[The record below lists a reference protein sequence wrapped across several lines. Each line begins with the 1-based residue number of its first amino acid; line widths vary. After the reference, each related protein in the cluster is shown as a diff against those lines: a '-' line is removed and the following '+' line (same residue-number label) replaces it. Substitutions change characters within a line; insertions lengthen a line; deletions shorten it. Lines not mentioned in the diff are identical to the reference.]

1 MPYISAS
8 KGDQP
13 LNANMGQPVGVS
25 SERFELLVQSVTDY
39 AIYLLE
45 PDGMIASWNAG
56 AERLKGYTEQEVVG
70 QNFSRF
76 FTPEDRAAKKPESA
90 LKTALTAGRWED
102 EGWRVR
108 KDGTRFWALAVLDA
122 AYDKAGRLIG
132 FVKITRDMTERRLA
146 QQALAESERRFRLL
160 VESVVDYAL
169 FTLDL
174 AGNIQSWNPGA
185 ERLKGYVADE
195 IIGRHFS
202 IFYTEEAR
210 AAGEPAAVLAK
221 ATSAGGFEGEG
232 WRLRKDGSRFWANVV
247 IDPIRDEEG
256 KLIGFTKITRD
267 ITDRRLL
274 EQAKEQLHQ
283 AQKMETVGQLTGGVA
298 HDFNNLLT
306 AVSGSHALLRPM
318 IADPRAQRLLD
329 TAERAVARG
338 AKLTQQLLAFSRQ
351 HRLQPEK
358 ANANELIAALE
369 GLLRH
374 ATGELAELAL
384 DLEPRLWLSN
394 IDQTQFQSALLNLI
408 VNARDASEE
417 TRGRIT
423 IATRNVEL
431 DQARAKSLG
440 EIAAG
445 RYVTI
450 AVSDRGEGMTAETKA
465 RAIEPFF
472 TTKDPGRGSGLGL
485 SQVYGFARQSNGQ
498 IEIDSTIGS
507 GTTVRLFLPTLPE
520 QDAAINGPAETM
532 RRAGTVL
539 ITEDDPDVLAIA
551 VETLRALGY
560 EVYSA
565 ANASEALTILQRGT
579 PVDVLFSDI
588 VMPGGMNGVELA
600 REARRLRPGISV
612 LLSSGYS
619 RPGIQPE
626 EGTNFIPKPYQMPE
640 LARRLEALL
649 PRPRPQ
655 RDANF
660 DITNSG

>member
-1 MPYISAS
+1 VPYISAS

-56 AERLKGYTEQEVVG
+56 AERLKGYAEQEVVG
-70 QNFSRF
+70 QHFSRF
-76 FTPEDRAAKKPESA
+76 FTPEDRAANKPESA

-122 AYDKAGRLIG
+122 VYDKAGRLIG

-174 AGNIQSWNPGA
+174 AGNIRSWNPGA

-221 ATSAGGFEGEG
+221 ASSAGGFEGEG

-247 IDPIRDEEG
+247 IDPIRDEKGE
-256 KLIGFTKITRD
+256 LIGFTKITRD
-267 ITDRRLL
+267 ITERRSL

-351 HRLQPEK
+351 HRLRPEK
-358 ANANELIAALE
+358 ANANELIAASE

-374 ATGELAELAL
+374 ATGELAELTL
-384 DLEPRLWLSN
+384 DLEPGLWLSN

-417 TRGRIT
+417 TGGQIT
-423 IATRNVEL
+423 IETRNVEL
-431 DQARAKSLG
+431 DQARAKALG
-440 EIAAG
+440 EICAG
-445 RYVTI
+445 HYVMI
-450 AVSDRGEGMTAETKA
+450 AVSDRGKGMTAETKA

-498 IEIDSTIGS
+498 IEIDSTVGS
-507 GTTVRLFLPTLPE
+507 GTTVRLFLPTHPE
-520 QDAAINGPAETM
+520 QDAAINGSAETV

-612 LLSSGYS
+612 LLASGYS

-649 PRPRPQ
+649 PRPRP
-655 RDANF
+655 AA
-660 DITNSG
+660 